1 MILRQNSYSEVM
13 NKPFTRNEFNRL
25 QSSAQAIVRRR
36 SIAAAA
42 VSVSL
47 GLISLWF
54 LEWVDSFFPKYNRII
69 ISITTFFIFIAAVG
83 WLLFRMK
90 RSARD
95 YTVKCPQCKK
105 ILEQESQRIASATGK
120 CDQCGGVVIEN

>member
-1 MILRQNSYSEVM
+1 M

-54 LEWVDSFFPKYNRII
+54 LEWVDSFFPKSNRII
-69 ISITTFFIFIAAVG
+69 ISIATFLIFIATVV

-90 RSARD
+90 RSART
-95 YTVKCPQCKK
+95 YTIKCPQCGK
-105 ILEQESQRIASATGK
+105 ILEQESQRIASATEK